1 MSHWYDSVKPG
12 DLVVPCEELAG
23 KKPIPSPAK
32 VVGVLHD
39 NAYPER
45 SMICTE
51 SPTGGHVWS
60 SVGWFRPYETAQ
72 ETAQNL
78 CAANYRRPPHD

>member
-12 DLVVPCEELAG
+12 DLVVPCSFFAG
-23 KKPIPSPAK
+23 TPISSPEK

-39 NAYPER
+39 KASPER

-51 SPTGGHVWS
+51 SPTHGHVWS
-60 SVGWFRPYETAQ
+60 SVGWFRPHETAQ
-72 ETAQNL
+72 ETAQS
-78 CAANYRRPPHD
+78 